1 MTEKNRILVIDDEI
15 QIRRLLQLTLSSSG
29 YDTILASTA
38 EEGLT
43 RAGMDNPD
51 LILLDLGLPDTDGM
65 EVLKKLREWA
75 AIPIVVVSVRDT
87 EQDIVNALDAGA
99 DDYLTKPFRK
109 GELLARLR
117 TALRHKRGEIE
128 ESQIKVG
135 PLTIDLAG
143 HTVRKNGVLIKLT
156 STEFELLALF
166 VKKLGRVLTHSY
178 ILEQVWGHAYAEETQ
193 YTRVYVAQLRKKI
206 EDDPSSPKLILTES
220 GIGYRMLEEQ

>member
-1 MTEKNRILVIDDEI
+1 
-15 QIRRLLQLTLSSSG
+15 
-29 YDTILASTA
+29 
-38 EEGLT
+38 
-43 RAGMDNPD
+43 MDNPD